1 MNISTFQSLTA
12 SQQINMFIKGIEVGR
27 QVHKGVIFACRQID
41 DFYVEYIVH
50 TFPQFR
56 INMQC
61 HRNTR
66 LLDKY
71 FEKED
76 RLLIEDLIF

>member
-12 SQQINMFIKGIEVGR
+12 SQQIILFMKGIEVGR
-27 QVHKGVIFACRQID
+27 QENKGVIFACRQID

-50 TFPQFR
+50 TDPNFR

-71 FEKED
+71 FEKEE
-76 RLLIEDLIF
+76 RLQIEDLIF